1 MSSTKE
7 LASHVQLDELK
18 EEQKRARAERG
29 KEVARILQPSSVLRN
44 LKIYGQNLLGGGRAR
59 GGPASGG
66 HGRERTR

>member
-44 LKIYGQNLLGGGRAR
+44 LKI
-59 GGPASGG
+59 
-66 HGRERTR
+66 